1 MNIKCKIICVNKTP
15 GDRLTMGELP
25 ISITIGKEYET
36 YYELF
41 NIDGDQ
47 SFIYLPIVDDAGYMR
62 LYPKDFFMSKEE
74 YRNQKLEDIGI

>member
-1 MNIKCKIICVNKTP
+1 MNIKCKIICINNKIT
-15 GDRLTMGELP
+15 GDRLTMGEL
-25 ISITIGKEYET
+25 SITIGKEYET

-47 SFIYLPIVDDAGYMR
+47 SFIYLPIVDDVGYMR
-62 LYPKDFFMSKEE
+62 LYPRNFFMSKEE